1 MKNSITQLS
10 FCSHPFSSPMAL
22 SQVFTSLHVH
32 DLMEGW
38 GEASTTSSTAAT
50 IQIVKIDQFRDIN
63 KIKSG
68 LKTRGVAA
76 KRGRKS
82 ETTLCGAGRVVMI
95 RSRKSCPVLHSHGS
109 YTSSQIF
116 FRPALPL
123 INKYITVTPQIG
135 GVGSPP
141 SPTTNSTC
149 ARQKSKFWRVLYYSR
164 KANILP
170 PPTCYVQY
178 TSPYPT
184 NCRTIICHIE
194 QKNIPTIFLLTYNW
208 LIALLPP

>member
-10 FCSHPFSSPMAL
+10 FCSHLFSSPIAL
-22 SQVFTSLHVH
+22 SQVFTSIHVH

-50 IQIVKIDQFRDIN
+50 IQIVKIDQFRDII
-63 KIKSG
+63 KIKSD

-76 KRGRKS
+76 KRGRES
-82 ETTLCGAGRVVMI
+82 DTTLCGAGRVVVI
-95 RSRKSCPVLHSHGS
+95 RSSKSRPILHSHSS

-123 INKYITVTPQIG
+123 INKYITVKPQTG

-149 ARQKSKFWRVLYYSR
+149 ALDDRNPNFDGYCI
-164 KANILP
+164 ILEKQTFSLLQP
-170 PPTCYVQY
+170 AMYNT
-178 TSPYPT
+178 
-184 NCRTIICHIE
+184 HHL
-194 QKNIPTIFLLTYNW
+194 IPQTAEL
-208 LIALLPP
+208 

>member
-10 FCSHPFSSPMAL
+10 FCSHLFSSPMAL

-50 IQIVKIDQFRDIN
+50 IRMVKLDQFRNIN

-76 KRGRKS
+76 KRGRES
-82 ETTLCGAGRVVMI
+82 DTTLCGAGRVDTI
-95 RSRKSCPVLHSHGS
+95 RSSKSRLVLHSHGS
-109 YTSSQIF
+109 YTSNQIF
-116 FRPALPL
+116 SVRPSHSV
-123 INKYITVTPQIG
+123 NKYITVKPQIG

-149 ARQKSKFWRVLYYSR
+149 ALDDRNPNFDGYCI
-164 KANILP
+164 ILENQ
-170 PPTCYVQY
+170 TF
-178 TSPYPT
+178 S
-184 NCRTIICHIE
+184 
-194 QKNIPTIFLLTYNW
+194 LLQPAMYNTHH
-208 LIALLPP
+208 LILQTAEL

>member
-1 MKNSITQLS
+1 MKNSITQLL
-10 FCSHPFSSPMAL
+10 FCSHLFSSPIAL

-50 IQIVKIDQFRDIN
+50 IEIVKIDQFRDIN

-95 RSRKSCPVLHSHGS
+95 RCDMFLTEVSPRTKYFSVRPSRSV
-109 YTSSQIF
+109 
-116 FRPALPL
+116 
-123 INKYITVTPQIG
+123 NKYITVKPQIG

-149 ARQKSKFWRVLYYSR
+149 ALDNRNPNFDGYCI
-164 KANILP
+164 ILEKQTFSLLH
-170 PPTCYVQY
+170 PTM
-178 TSPYPT
+178 
-184 NCRTIICHIE
+184 
-194 QKNIPTIFLLTYNW
+194 YNTHH
-208 LIALLPP
+208 LILQTAEL